1 MTAAPP
7 AGRAS
12 TAGGARPRL
21 LLVLLTVAWAVAWP
35 AIKLGVA
42 EVPPIWYACLRYL
55 IATVCLLAVVAWRDG
70 LMWPSAADRRLVA
83 VSGSL
88 QMAAYSALTGLALT
102 RLPPGR
108 AAVLAFSTPL
118 WVVPLAAWRL
128 RERSSTHARVGVGL
142 GLAGVLAIAAP
153 GLRTNGAE
161 GTLAYAL
168 LLGASAAWAVSI
180 VCVRAHRFDAPPLA
194 LAPWQTLVAT
204 TLLGPLA
211 WAVEGRLPP
220 VGWDGMASL
229 AYVGPVATA
238 FAYWAV
244 VEAGRHYP
252 ASTMAV
258 ALLATP
264 ALGLVISALA
274 LGEAVDAPLL
284 AGLVLVGAGIRLAT
298 HPAAG

>member
-1 MTAAPP
+1 
-7 AGRAS
+7 
-12 TAGGARPRL
+12 
-21 LLVLLTVAWAVAWP
+21 
-35 AIKLGVA
+35 
-42 EVPPIWYACLRYL
+42 
-55 IATVCLLAVVAWRDG
+55 
-70 LMWPSAADRRLVA
+70 
-83 VSGSL
+83 
-88 QMAAYSALTGLALT
+88 MAAYSALTGLALT

-108 AAVLAFSTPL
+108 ASVLAFSTPL

-128 RERSSTHARVGVGL
+128 RERISPRARLGVGL

-153 GLRTNGAE
+153 VLRADGTGLR
-161 GTLAYAL
+161 LAYAL

-180 VCVRAHRFDAPPLA
+180 VYVRAHRFGAPALA
-194 LAPWQTLVAT
+194 LAPWQTLVAA

-220 VGWDGMASL
+220 IGWYGIASL

-264 ALGLVISALA
+264 ALGLVISALT
-274 LGEAVDAPLL
+274 LGEAVDVPLL
-284 AGLVLVGAGIRLAT
+284 VGVVLVGAGIRVAT
-298 HPAAG
+298 MADVPTPSVSPRRTTPAPRAF